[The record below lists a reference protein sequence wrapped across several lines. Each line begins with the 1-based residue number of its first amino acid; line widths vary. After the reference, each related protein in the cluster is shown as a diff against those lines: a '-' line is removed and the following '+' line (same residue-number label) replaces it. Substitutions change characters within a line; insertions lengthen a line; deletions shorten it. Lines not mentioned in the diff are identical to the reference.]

1 MTEQLS
7 ASISLDRR
15 RTVGTIS
22 PNIFGG
28 FIEHMGR
35 CVYEG
40 IYEPGSPHADADGI
54 RVDVRNALR
63 DMGVTIMRYPGGNFL
78 SGYEW
83 TDGIGPKEKRPK
95 KRDLAWKST
104 ETNQFGTHEFMDYC
118 AYLGSEPMLGVN
130 LGTGTIQSAGN
141 YVEYVNAPT
150 GTYWADL
157 RAANGRKDPW
167 GVTWWCLGNEMDGPW
182 QIGHLNADDYGKK
195 AREAAK
201 IMKWHDPSIKLV
213 LAGSSSNDMPTYP
226 TWDRTILEHCYDLV
240 DVLSMHYYATNNKN
254 DTPSFLALAVDFE
267 AYIETLASTIRYVKA
282 LKRSD
287 KMVKLSWDEWNVWYK
302 ARLDSDMDGSWT
314 ERPHL
319 IEEVYNLEDA
329 LVVSQW
335 MNVFMRKCD
344 VLEMACMAQMVNVIA
359 PILTKKDAMLLQS
372 IYYAFKM
379 HATRAKGVSLDSFVS
394 VATTPTAKYGD
405 VPMLDVAASWDATTS
420 TGSCFVVNRSL
431 DKSITVTI
439 SYADGQAPVQ
449 AVRAESIYGTDPKA
463 HNTYENPGVVT
474 TREIPVQTSAQGITI
489 TLPPLSSTAIDM
501 RS

>member
-1 MTEQLS
+1 
-7 ASISLDRR
+7 
-15 RTVGTIS
+15 
-22 PNIFGG
+22 
-28 FIEHMGR
+28 
-35 CVYEG
+35 
-40 IYEPGSPHADADGI
+40 
-54 RVDVRNALR
+54 
-63 DMGVTIMRYPGGNFL
+63 
-78 SGYEW
+78 
-83 TDGIGPKEKRPK
+83 
-95 KRDLAWKST
+95 
-104 ETNQFGTHEFMDYC
+104 
-118 AYLGSEPMLGVN
+118 
-130 LGTGTIQSAGN
+130 
-141 YVEYVNAPT
+141 
-150 GTYWADL
+150 
-157 RAANGRKDPW
+157 
-167 GVTWWCLGNEMDGPW
+167 
-182 QIGHLNADDYGKK
+182 
-195 AREAAK
+195 
-201 IMKWHDPSIKLV
+201 
-213 LAGSSSNDMPTYP
+213 
-226 TWDRTILEHCYDLV
+226 
-240 DVLSMHYYATNNKN
+240 
-254 DTPSFLALAVDFE
+254 LALAVDFE

-405 VPMLDVAASWDATTS
+405 VPMLDVAASWDATTN